1 MTRPTNKELKIRNL
15 LSTTIE
21 RQVLEMAQ
29 VTIYI
34 DNETEHKMKN
44 LIKKSGVSKSKWIT
58 NLIREKTA
66 DTWPDTVRELA
77 GSWPDFPSA
86 EKLRKNQGADSDR
99 ESL

>member
-1 MTRPTNKELKIRNL
+1 
-15 LSTTIE
+15 
-21 RQVLEMAQ
+21 MAQ

-34 DNETEHKMKN
+34 DNETEQKMKK

-77 GSWPDFPSA
+77 GSWQDLPSA
-86 EKLRKNQGADSDR
+86 EELRKNQGADSDR